1 MTSEVGEFIALGA
14 CSYGTGKIQSMEYK
28 GQIAEIMIFDHPL
41 SEAERAAITEY
52 VEAQYNECVPSE
64 PGK

>member
-14 CSYGTGKIQSMEYK
+14 RSYGTGKIQGLEYK

-41 SEAERAAITEY
+41 SEAERAAITDY
-52 VEAQYNECVPSE
+52 VGAKYGE
-64 PGK
+64 